1 MDPFQGLA
9 SLILGKLKDSTI
21 ALWWKFLFE
30 LLFSGAVSFL
40 LVCGVTLVSSKSWA
54 IAAGT
59 GMLTSAV
66 CMTVVFRKES
76 SRLTKGMLVVLP
88 ELEAV
93 KEVETDLQTI
103 QKSEEKKP

>member
-30 LLFSGAVSFL
+30 ICFSGVVSYL
-40 LVCGVTLVSSKSWA
+40 TICGAALMGGGNPL
-54 IAAGT
+54 IAKGA
-59 GMLTSAV
+59 GMLSAAV
-66 CMTVVFRKES
+66 FMTIVFRKET
-76 SRLTKGMLVVLP
+76 SRLTKGMFVALP

-93 KEVETDLQTI
+93 KELATDTQTI
-103 QKSEEKKP
+103 KKPYK